1 MTKKQTIQKFLV
13 RYIFGIALMMGFSQ
27 PVFPQAKRSAT
38 VLGAVE
44 NSCADWI
51 TARDGKNAQVYEFWL
66 RGYLS
71 GLNMSQD
78 QSIDFLRGIKAN
90 SLELW
95 MDKYCRENPL
105 KTIPQGAF
113 QLVKELTEKK
123 R

>member
-1 MTKKQTIQKFLV
+1 MTKKQSRQKFLV
-13 RYIFGIALMMGFSQ
+13 RYFFGIALMTGLSQ
-27 PVFPQAKRSAT
+27 PVFPQAKRFVT

-51 TARDGKNAQVYEFWL
+51 TARDRKNAQAYEFWL
-66 RGYLS
+66 LGYVS

-78 QSIDFLRGIKAN
+78 HSIDFLSGIKAN
-90 SLELW
+90 SLALW

-105 KTIPQGAF
+105 KTIPDGAF
-113 QLVKELTEKK
+113 QLIEELTGKK

>member
-1 MTKKQTIQKFLV
+1 MTKKQSRQKFLV
-13 RYIFGIALMMGFSQ
+13 RYFFGIALMTGLSQ
-27 PVFPQAKRSAT
+27 PVFPQAKRFVT

-51 TARDGKNAQVYEFWL
+51 TARDRKNAQAYEFWL
-66 RGYLS
+66 LGYVS

-78 QSIDFLRGIKAN
+78 HSIDFLSGIKAN

-105 KTIPQGAF
+105 KTIPNGAF
-113 QLVKELTEKK
+113 QLVEELTGKK

>member
-1 MTKKQTIQKFLV
+1 MTKKQIGKRILV
-13 RYIFGIALMMGFSQ
+13 RYIFGITLMIGLSQ
-27 PVFPQAKRSAT
+27 PAFPQAKRFAT
-38 VLGAVE
+38 ILGAVE

-51 TARDGKNAQVYEFWL
+51 TERDRKNAQAYEFWL
-66 RGYLS
+66 MGFVT
-71 GLNMSQD
+71 GLNVSKD
-78 QSIDFLRGIKAN
+78 HRDDFLSGIKAN

-113 QLVKELTEKK
+113 QLIEELTGKK